1 MSTPRPVN
9 LYGAMM
15 ASALGIL
22 NKNEILPRQEYYKLK
37 VTRDRQASPDTPML
51 TNEES
56 RGGGEASQQTI
67 DIYSN
72 TEALALLQPP
82 HLNLLLGQNQFYG
95 LVFLFGPTSLVVIGL
110 R

>member
-56 RGGGEASQQTI
+56 
-67 DIYSN
+67 
-72 TEALALLQPP
+72 
-82 HLNLLLGQNQFYG
+82 
-95 LVFLFGPTSLVVIGL
+95 
-110 R
+110 